1 MNKSR
6 YAFTGPEGS
15 HPNYDEGKIVPCE
28 LPDLLSTFSGGEISS
43 FKEWFA
49 CKRPKI
55 LKFYE
60 QCIFGTSPLQE
71 KVHCQKAGSEQ
82 VNTIKGIRAQR
93 YDLYLSDRNIRLTQ
107 FVVFTPLNLKG
118 PVPAFLGPNVLG
130 NQSLTRLFSLPL
142 SNAWT
147 YPRPS
152 LGIDDSGHATVDSA
166 GVHSTRWPLEM
177 IIQRGYA
184 VVSFHNADF
193 FPDKRDGRS
202 ESVQPLFDAYSDIPF
217 TWGAIAA
224 WAWGMSKVLDCLKE
238 INSVDEKR
246 VIATGHSRLG
256 KASLWAAASDARFAG
271 VIANE
276 SGEGGCAIS
285 RRKFGERVSDIV
297 THFPHW
303 FTTGYQSFVNAEET
317 MPVDAHCL
325 ISLLAPRPVYVAS
338 AEDDLWSDPVGE
350 FTGLKEASVVWKLAG
365 ITDNEP
371 DYGERPRVNMPLP
384 GTLSYHVRSGGHD
397 ITPYDWQQ
405 FLTFAD
411 KFINQKSLTE
421 ITG

>member
-1 MNKSR
+1 MTTCRNI
-6 YAFTGPEGS
+6 FPGPEGS
-15 HPNYDEGKIVPCE
+15 HPNYDEGKVEPCE
-28 LPDLLSTFSGGEISS
+28 LPDLLSASDGGDIPS
-43 FKEWFA
+43 FEEWLA
-49 CKRPKI
+49 CKRPGI
-55 LKFYE
+55 LKDYE
-60 QCIFGTSPLQE
+60 KSIFGTSPLQT
-71 KVHCQKAGSEQ
+71 KVHCQKAGSED
-82 VNTIKGIRAQR
+82 VNTVKGIQAQR

-107 FVVFTPLNLKG
+107 FVVFTPLNVKG

-142 SNAWT
+142 SGAWT

-152 LGIDDSGHATVDSA
+152 LGIDDTGHATADSA
-166 GVHSTRWPLEM
+166 GVHSARWPLEM
-177 IIQRGYA
+177 IIRRGYA

-193 FPDKRDGRS
+193 FPDKCDGRS

-217 TWGAIAA
+217 TWGAVAT
-224 WAWGMSKVLDCLKE
+224 WAWGMSKVLDCLKDVDT
-238 INSVDEKR
+238 IDEKR

-297 THFPHW
+297 KHFPHW
-303 FTTGYQSFVNAEET
+303 FTSEYQSFANAEET
-317 MPVDAHCL
+317 MPVDAHFL

-350 FTGLKEASVVWKLAG
+350 FTGLKEASVMWELAG
-365 ITDNEP
+365 KTDNESV
-371 DYGERPRVNMPLP
+371 YQEMPRTNMSLS

-411 KFINQKSLTE
+411 KFVK
-421 ITG
+421 